1 MNSILRFF
9 QHVVI
14 VHELAHVVLFTFS
27 STPTPVKYHGR
38 HGIPNNNPL
47 SVDRGGNSVPR
58 GESGASLEAVMI
70 GGEVALATQ
79 AGRGLTDVNPEEI
92 CAVVR
97 GEDLGD
103 STGWKLLRR
112 MCISNAVQ
120 LTRRFTIHYSQHAQS
135 DGHRYR

>member
-14 VHELAHVVLFTFS
+14 VHELVHVVLFTFS
-27 STPTPVKYHGR
+27 STPTPVKYHGT
-38 HGIPNNNPL
+38 HGVPNNNPL
-47 SVDRGGNSVPR
+47 SIDRGGD
-58 GESGASLEAVMI
+58 SGPSLEAVMI

-79 AGRGLTDVNPEEI
+79 AGRGINYVNPEEI

-97 GEDLGD
+97 GGD
-103 STGWKLLRR
+103 STGWKVLSR

-135 DGHRYR
+135 DGHCYR